1 MAIQLLLAAEPEVNT
16 SPEETVEYLQQFIV
30 FLHDFFHQIE
40 ESTDEI
46 DEQTGN
52 PLFESQQIGYLS
64 EVLEEVDEDQHFNQ
78 LHELVSNMDPRM
90 AHAHGLYG
98 SQFRWKISNINF
110 SFARYIEQR
119 SAALFERLL
128 SSIDALLDSILGAV
142 PGGSAIK
149 EVKEAI
155 RNSITLATE

>member
-16 SPEETVEYLQQFIV
+16 TPEETVEYLLEFIV
-30 FLHDFFHQIE
+30 FLNEFFHQVE
-40 ESTDEI
+40 QSMDEV

-52 PLFESQQIGYLS
+52 PLFESEQISYLT
-64 EVLEEVDEDQHFNQ
+64 EVVEEIDENQHFNQ
-78 LHELVSNMDPRM
+78 LYELVENMDPSM

-110 SFARYIEQR
+110 SFTRYIEQR
-119 SAALFERLL
+119 SAVFFERLL
-128 SSIDALLDSILGAV
+128 SSIDALLDSVLGAV

-149 EVKEAI
+149 ELKEAI
-155 RNSITLATE
+155 RNSIALVTE